1 MLRRL
6 RPFVRA
12 ALFAAFVLSGPAAAS
27 AQESPQWY
35 DGHVSLS
42 GGVSIFDRSGTGT
55 MAIYALRLDMPVYP
69 NLLLEGGLSYARRGH
84 DPRFGDLFIPGVQLQ
99 LQGLSARF
107 NPYVGMGAGMTVE
120 RRDGSVEDD
129 LSFAPSFSA
138 GLRTAIA
145 DGVGLRV
152 EGRLHGVGANFR
164 GVYSEITG
172 GLSVSW

>member
-1 MLRRL
+1 VLRRL
-6 RPFVRA
+6 CFTA
-12 ALFAAFVLSGPAAAS
+12 CSIAAFALSGPSAAS
-27 AQESPQWY
+27 GQESPQWY

-42 GGVSIFDRSGTGT
+42 GGVSLFDRSGTGT

-84 DPRFGDLFIPGVQLQ
+84 DPRFGDLFIPGIQLQ
-99 LQGLSARF
+99 LQGLSERF

-120 RRDGSVEDD
+120 RRDGPVEDD
-129 LSFAPSFSA
+129 LSFAPSFSV
-138 GLRTAIA
+138 GVRTAIA